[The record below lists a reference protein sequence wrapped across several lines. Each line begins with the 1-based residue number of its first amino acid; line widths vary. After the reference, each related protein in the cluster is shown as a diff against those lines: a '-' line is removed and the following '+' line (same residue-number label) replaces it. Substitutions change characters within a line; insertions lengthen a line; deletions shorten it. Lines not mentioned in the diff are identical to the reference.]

1 MSSPFNQWK
10 DTSEQCSRKHKGVE
24 VSWFLISPFV
34 VSGGIDGI
42 QVEISYACD
51 FVFYIAL
58 CIAVR

>member
-1 MSSPFNQWK
+1 MG
-10 DTSEQCSRKHKGVE
+10 TSEQCSTKHKGVE

-51 FVFYIAL
+51 FVFYIAM